1 MVDQALHGVIA
12 LELTTRVAAR
22 VCGDLLAQLG
32 ATVFVIQ
39 PDGSCTNYERRGPL
53 SIGKRQLSI
62 DLSAASDRALLHDL
76 ATASDALIVS
86 SDTSSPLLTAVPI
99 AVHSIDR
106 VVCDITAFG
115 RFGPLAGV
123 SASDAEVQAYT
134 GIIDTTGFTDAPPMP
149 CAVPVVEYMTGTNAA
164 AAVLAALRVR
174 RRLGHGQCVD
184 MALYDSGFLTLSSF
198 LPRILES
205 DTGTAQRTGNRHTLC
220 APWNAYRARDG
231 WVVICTGS
239 NSQWQRLTELIGQP
253 ELGLDRRY
261 LEMSQGRQCWRCG
274 RDRRGMDADA
284 DCHCMRGALERG
296 GDTMRPDNRD
306 RRCTTRGQSGAPGHD
321 PGFGAP
327 RIRRRTQTGSPIAA
341 SHEPHA
347 GPGRSQ
353 RGGLRG

>member
-1 MVDQALHGVIA
+1 MVDQALDGVIV
-12 LELTTRVAAR
+12 LELAPRVAAR

-39 PDGSCTNYERRGPL
+39 PDGSCTNYDRRGP
-53 SIGKRQLSI
+53 LSI

-86 SDTSSPLLTAVPI
+86 SDTSSPLLIAVPI

-123 SASDAEVQAYT
+123 SAGDAEVQAYT
-134 GIIDTTGFTDAPPMP
+134 GIIDTTGFADAPPMP

-164 AAVLAALRVR
+164 AAVLAALRAR

-184 MALYDSGFLTLSSF
+184 MALYDSSFLTLSSF

-205 DTGTAQRTGNRHTLC
+205 DTATTERSGNRHTLC

-261 LEMSQGRQCWRCG
+261 LEMSQRVANVG
-274 RDRRGMDADA
+274 DAD
-284 DCHCMRGALERG
+284 GIVEVW
-296 GDTMRPDNRD
+296 T
-306 RRCTTRGQSGAPGHD
+306 
-321 PGFGAP
+321 
-327 RIRRRTQTGSPIAA
+327 RTQTVTAA
-341 SHEPHA
+341 WSA
-347 GPGRSQ
+347 
-353 RGGLRG
+353 